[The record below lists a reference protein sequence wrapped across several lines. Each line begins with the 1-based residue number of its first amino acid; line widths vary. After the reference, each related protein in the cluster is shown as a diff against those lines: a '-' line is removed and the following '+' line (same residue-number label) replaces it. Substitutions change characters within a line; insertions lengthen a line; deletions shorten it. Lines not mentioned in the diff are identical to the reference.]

1 MFSMRRNKYNK
12 CSLSRLLFGICILGY
27 TVLTRT
33 RDPRVAC
40 TQTCGIGGLWRSHN
54 PPIPHKKDLR
64 LTCGPMSAR
73 VSKKM
78 NSRVAYRQQF
88 TRCGKQRCR
97 KCREG
102 EGHGPYWYAYWSE
115 KGRTVSKYVGRQLPL
130 RSEATHQQS
139 GEQEKDQV
147 HTLTVPSPAGP
158 LLRVHLLGQLRVE
171 RRNGNEWL
179 PVDNR

>member
-1 MFSMRRNKYNK
+1 MLDAK
-12 CSLSRLLFGICILGY
+12 
-27 TVLTRT
+27 
-33 RDPRVAC
+33 
-40 TQTCGIGGLWRSHN
+40 
-54 PPIPHKKDLR
+54 
-64 LTCGPMSAR
+64 
-73 VSKKM
+73 SKQASTMKGKIT
-78 NSRVAYRQQF
+78 YRQQY
-88 TRCGKQRCR
+88 TRCGKERCR

-158 LLRVHLLGQLRVE
+158 LLRVYLLGQLRVE
-171 RRNGNEWL
+171 RRKGNEWL
-179 PVDNR
+179 PVDNRLWHRRRARALLGCLLTSPGRRLGREQV